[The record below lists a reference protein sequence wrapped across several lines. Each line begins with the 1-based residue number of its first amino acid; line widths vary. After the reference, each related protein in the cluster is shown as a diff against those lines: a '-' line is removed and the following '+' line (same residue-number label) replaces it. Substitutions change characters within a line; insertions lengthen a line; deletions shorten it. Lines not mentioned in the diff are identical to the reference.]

1 MENKEI
7 EKYIFDPNNPN
18 KCKAYKLLV
27 KIAKQKPPVF
37 FSPNILRYL
46 IGEKFLSDSIKEEL
60 WDIPNNYEDLSTL
73 DKFALYKEQYS
84 QKELE
89 EFVDKF
95 LDNEKVFF
103 KISKYSFINNLID
116 LRIDNYDRAIGN
128 VLYFRVISKNIY
140 YKETIK
146 SLILKF
152 ENFLDFYNYHYHV
165 NTFLEQAIFFT
176 DKLYDFL
183 KFDIEKSSIVITP
196 LENAENFYKEN
207 KNSNIKPIFLKKL
220 DDLELLLNVL
230 ENDLK
235 HGNQKNSNEKIELI
249 DSFKIE
255 NFYSIKEVDISLNG
269 NKEVY
274 IVGENGDGKSL
285 LLQALAIGL
294 VGVNEGEVFD
304 LVKSQKDF
312 KIEVKDTSNN
322 VYDSKNNYYK
332 YLLAYGASRYSF
344 CQIKEDKSGYL
355 SLFSSSYDLT
365 DPIEWLKY
373 LDHKE
378 KSENS
383 TISVE
388 KIKEILI
395 DILNKDIDIKV
406 SADSVEFI
414 EKGSSVAFEQLSSG
428 YRGVIT
434 IVCDII
440 SKMYQKEPN
449 ISRVS
454 DFGGVVLIDEVDLH
468 LHPKWKYRFIKKLR
482 EIFPNIQFIVTTHS
496 ISVVSGASREALFLR
511 TQKID
516 GNIVVNEIE
525 DIAIDYI
532 ADIQKS
538 IFDFDINV
546 VKIEEPHNQNK
557 AKKSLLDMLRNV
569 EDEK

>member
-46 IGEKFLSDSIKEEL
+46 IGEKFLSVSIKEEL
-60 WDIPNNYEDLSTL
+60 WDIPNNYEDLSIL
-73 DKFALYKEQYS
+73 DKFELYKKQYS

-89 EFVDKF
+89 EFVDKL

-103 KISKYSFINNLID
+103 KISKYSFIGKFIKLDLIASNYLYYEYYD
-116 LRIDNYDRAIGN
+116 VHEYKNIIKKLLLKKDNYI
-128 VLYFRVISKNIY
+128 VSP
-140 YKETIK
+140 K
-146 SLILKF
+146 SYTM
-152 ENFLDFYNYHYHV
+152 NSD
-165 NTFLEQAIFFT
+165 LEHTIFFT

-183 KFDIEKSSIVITP
+183 KFDIEKSSIVITL
-196 LENAENFYKEN
+196 LENAEDFYKEN

-235 HGNQKNSNEKIELI
+235 HSNQKNSNEKIELI

-322 VYDSKNNYYK
+322 VYDSKNNYYQ

-482 EIFPNIQFIVTTHS
+482 AIFPNIQFIVTTHS
-496 ISVVSGASREALFLR
+496 LSVILGATKEALFLR
-511 TQKID
+511 TKKID
-516 GNIVVNEIE
+516 SKIVLKKIE
-525 DIAIDYI
+525 DIAIDYV

-538 IFDFDINV
+538 IFDFDINIA
-546 VKIEEPHNQNK
+546 KIEEPKDQSK
-557 AKKSLLDMLRNV
+557 AKKALLDIINEV
-569 EDEK
+569 EDKK

>member
-1 MENKEI
+1 
-7 EKYIFDPNNPN
+7 
-18 KCKAYKLLV
+18 LL
-27 KIAKQKPPVF
+27 
-37 FSPNILRYL
+37 
-46 IGEKFLSDSIKEEL
+46 DS
-60 WDIPNNYEDLSTL
+60 
-73 DKFALYKEQYS
+73 
-84 QKELE
+84 
-89 EFVDKF
+89 
-95 LDNEKVFF
+95 EKVFF
-103 KISKYSFINNLID
+103 KIFKYSFVEKLLNINIYY
-116 LRIDNYDRAIGN
+116 YDSAIGN
-128 VLYFRVISKNIY
+128 VLEFNVVNQNEYKLIIKNI
-140 YKETIK
+140 
-146 SLILKF
+146 ILKK
-152 ENFLDFYNYHYHV
+152 EDFLDLYNYHT
-165 NTFLEQAIFFT
+165 NICLENIIFFT
-176 DKLYDFL
+176 DKLFDFL
-183 KFDIEKSSIVITP
+183 QFDIEKSSIVITP
-196 LENAENFYKEN
+196 LENAESFYKEN
-207 KNSNIKPIFLKKL
+207 KNSNIKPIFLKNI
-220 DDLELLLNVL
+220 DDLELLLNIL
-230 ENDLK
+230 ENDIK
-235 HGNQKNSNEKIELI
+235 HNQDKLENEKIELI

-322 VYDSKNNYYK
+322 IYDSKNNYYK

-414 EKGSSVAFEQLSSG
+414 EKGSNVAFEQLSSG

-482 EIFPNIQFIVTTHS
+482 SFFPNIQFIVTTHS
-496 ISVVSGASREALFLR
+496 ISVISGANSDALFLR
-511 TQKID
+511 AKKID
-516 GNIVVNEIE
+516 SQIE
-525 DIAIDYI
+525 LKKIENIAIDYV

-538 IFDFDINV
+538 IFDFDINIA
-546 VKIEEPHNQNK
+546 KIEEPKDQSS
-557 AKKSLLDMLRNV
+557 AKKALLEMIDEI